1 MFLEGQIIEFLDD
14 DQLKVGYVRKQER
27 DRLQVVDPRGRHISI
42 AGDRVVVVH
51 QKASEDGFPGY
62 ARELSEKIQNRQIE
76 MDVELLWDSLG
87 GDQREFTS
95 AELATLF
102 FSESSPESVSAVF

>member
-1 MFLEGQIIEFLDD
+1 MFVEGQIIEFLDD

-27 DRLQVVDPRGRHISI
+27 DRLHVIDPRGRQTRI

-51 QKASEDGFPGY
+51 QKTSEDDFPGF
-62 ARELSEKIQNRQIE
+62 ARELGARIQNRQVD

-87 GDQREFTS
+87 GSQREYTS

-102 FSESSPESVSAVF
+102 FSESTPESVSA